1 MEHSSSWA
9 ATLKN
14 PAGSGVARRAG
25 RNRVPPARR
34 PAWIP
39 RLGRRPGKGN
49 HRGNSR
55 ALTNSLPRP
64 ATRRSASTWPG
75 PPDVARITQLA
86 AAHGIRILHPAYNS
100 SRSGTGVHPYHRGR
114 PALPRQLPNMSRS
127 WNGSVVPRPWFAV
140 DRTPGNRSLSCKY
153 TEPPI
158 GIEPM
163 TYALREAREYA
174 TGPLPARTARRTA
187 PEALV
192 AQEFRGHPVHDSVHA
207 ARVGANSGELEV
219 LGQQC
224 RGGR

>member
-86 AAHGIRILHPAYNS
+86 AAHGIRILPPGLQQQPVRHGRSPLSPRAASPSPA
-100 SRSGTGVHPYHRGR
+100 
-114 PALPRQLPNMSRS
+114 
-127 WNGSVVPRPWFAV
+127 
-140 DRTPGNRSLSCKY
+140 
-153 TEPPI
+153 
-158 GIEPM
+158 
-163 TYALREAREYA
+163 
-174 TGPLPARTARRTA
+174 TA
-187 PEALV
+187 
-192 AQEFRGHPVHDSVHA
+192 
-207 ARVGANSGELEV
+207 
-219 LGQQC
+219 
-224 RGGR
+224 